1 MLDDRP
7 IGSGEDQSF
16 LLGMVDAETGL
27 VEHGVM
33 ASAQQHRVS

>member
-1 MLDDRP
+1 VDDRP
-7 IGSGEDQSF
+7 VGSGENESF
-16 LLGMVDAETGL
+16 FLGMADAETGL